1 MVSIYRGN
9 WRTHIWAAG
18 MAMAGLA
25 LAGCAGDPVVPPSS
39 MILTEECDDK
49 VAAMRK
55 VYEERTAGEHAKSAE
70 QRRKDAKELEAARA
84 AYTNAAGRLVELTRL
99 ELKRAVLFGF
109 GEDDVDSTSRS
120 GIQKNVDTLLQHPT
134 YRIRVEGHTDDRPIG
149 PRLKDKFDTNWEL
162 SAARASTVA
171 RYIIDAMLVDPA
183 RVQVVGYGKFR
194 PVADNATEEGRARN
208 RRVEVVIFE
217 EPPPRAPLTSVTP

>member
-1 MVSIYRGN
+1 
-9 WRTHIWAAG
+9 
-18 MAMAGLA
+18 
-25 LAGCAGDPVVPPSS
+25 
-39 MILTEECDDK
+39 MILTEECDDR

-55 VYEERTAGEHAKSAE
+55 TYEERMASERADSAE
-70 QRRKDAKELEAARA
+70 QHRKDAKELDAARA
-84 AYTNAAGRLVELTRL
+84 GSADAVGRLADLTRL

-109 GEDDVDSTSRS
+109 GEDDVDSTNRS
-120 GIQKNVDTLLQHPT
+120 GVQDIVDILYQHPT

-149 PRLKDKFDTNWEL
+149 PHLKDKFETNWEL

-171 RYIIDAMLVDPA
+171 RYLIDALLVDPA

-208 RRVEVVIFE
+208 RRVEVVVFE
-217 EPPPRAPLTSVTP
+217 EPPPRAPLTNVTP